1 MENTQPSYHLGL
13 KYIIKGFHQ
22 NVNVK
27 TENIMNCK
35 TKLETKLDGFVWMK
49 NMNHIVDQLNRFT
62 GYCCQYL
69 TGGSL
74 RNVTTV
80 NFMPG
85 ITRIRIFRIERQ
97 LWSSFRLR
105 NVGKDFVNWNYCNWK
120 SKTVNFSELVCRNC
134 LFKGSDRPCKVVK
147 LSMLCCGNLL
157 SGSFELYIKLF
168 KICQFW
174 VWAQIRRSKLLLWG

>member
-27 TENIMNCK
+27 TENIINCK

-62 GYCCQYL
+62 GNCQSL

-85 ITRIRIFRIERQ
+85 ITRIRKFRIERQ
-97 LWSSFRLR
+97 LCSSFYLR
-105 NVGKDFVNWNYCNWK
+105 NVGKDFANWNHSNRK
-120 SKTVNFSELVCRNC
+120 SKTVHCSELFYRNC
-134 LFKGSDRPCKVVK
+134 LSNGSDRLCKVVE
-147 LSMLCCGNLL
+147 LSMQRCGKLL
-157 SGSFELYIKLF
+157 SDSFETYLTF
-168 KICQFW
+168 
-174 VWAQIRRSKLLLWG
+174 